1 MKVVPLH
8 DDLFDFFYE
17 ALPGYEEVGRRRAV
31 LGCWGSFQNPWV
43 CDYNHRTMNEWVK
56 AMYVTPGI
64 AFRRATAAYLLK
76 FFWSARLAKP
86 IFGKTPQK
94 KEGMMEITTTIGS
107 ILNRKG
113 SSVWSVSPSNT
124 VFEAISM
131 MAEKNVGA
139 LPVMEAGRLVG
150 MISERDYARKVIL
163 LGRGSRETTVADIMT
178 SNVRTVRLNDSVQA
192 CLQLMTENRIRH
204 LPVIEEGELTGII
217 SIGDCVNWIISA
229 QTAAIDDLER
239 FVTGAYP
246 G

>member
-1 MKVVPLH
+1 
-8 DDLFDFFYE
+8 
-17 ALPGYEEVGRRRAV
+17 
-31 LGCWGSFQNPWV
+31 
-43 CDYNHRTMNEWVK
+43 
-56 AMYVTPGI
+56 
-64 AFRRATAAYLLK
+64 
-76 FFWSARLAKP
+76 
-86 IFGKTPQK
+86 
-94 KEGMMEITTTIGS
+94 MEITTTIES

-113 SSVWSVSPSNT
+113 SNVWSVSPNNT

-139 LPVMEAGRLVG
+139 LPVMEGGRLIG

-163 LGRGSRETTVADIMT
+163 LGRGSRETTVSEIMT
-178 SNVRTVRLNDSVQA
+178 DDVRTVALSDSVQD
-192 CLQLMTENRIRH
+192 CLQVMTEKRIRH
-204 LPVIEEGELTGII
+204 LPVIEDDKLTGII

>member
-1 MKVVPLH
+1 
-8 DDLFDFFYE
+8 
-17 ALPGYEEVGRRRAV
+17 
-31 LGCWGSFQNPWV
+31 
-43 CDYNHRTMNEWVK
+43 
-56 AMYVTPGI
+56 
-64 AFRRATAAYLLK
+64 
-76 FFWSARLAKP
+76 
-86 IFGKTPQK
+86 
-94 KEGMMEITTTIGS
+94 MEITTTIGS

-113 SSVWSVSPSNT
+113 SNVWSVSPDNT

-139 LPVMEAGRLVG
+139 LPVMEDTRLVG

-163 LGRGSRETTVADIMT
+163 LGRGSRETTVAEIMT
-178 SNVRTVRLNDSVQA
+178 SNVRTIRLDDSVQD
-192 CLQLMTENRIRH
+192 CLQVMTENRIRH
-204 LPVIEEGELTGII
+204 LPVLEDGKLKGII

>member
-1 MKVVPLH
+1 
-8 DDLFDFFYE
+8 
-17 ALPGYEEVGRRRAV
+17 
-31 LGCWGSFQNPWV
+31 
-43 CDYNHRTMNEWVK
+43 
-56 AMYVTPGI
+56 
-64 AFRRATAAYLLK
+64 
-76 FFWSARLAKP
+76 
-86 IFGKTPQK
+86 
-94 KEGMMEITTTIGS
+94 MEITTTIGS

-113 SSVWSVSPSNT
+113 TAVWSVAPTNT

-139 LPVMEAGRLVG
+139 LPVLEGERLVG

-163 LGRGSRETTVADIMT
+163 LGRGSKETAVAEIMT
-178 SNVRTVRLNDSVQA
+178 VNVKTVGLEDSVQE
-192 CLQLMTENRIRH
+192 CMQIMTENRVRH
-204 LPVIEEGELTGII
+204 VPVLKDGQLVGLI

>member
-1 MKVVPLH
+1 
-8 DDLFDFFYE
+8 
-17 ALPGYEEVGRRRAV
+17 
-31 LGCWGSFQNPWV
+31 
-43 CDYNHRTMNEWVK
+43 
-56 AMYVTPGI
+56 
-64 AFRRATAAYLLK
+64 
-76 FFWSARLAKP
+76 
-86 IFGKTPQK
+86 
-94 KEGMMEITTTIGS
+94 MEITTTIES

-113 SSVWSVSPSNT
+113 SNVWSVSPNNT

-139 LPVMEAGRLVG
+139 LPVMEGGRLIG

-163 LGRGSRETTVADIMT
+163 LGRGSRETTVSEIMT
-178 SNVRTVRLNDSVQA
+178 DNVRTVALSDSVQE
-192 CLQLMTENRIRH
+192 CLQVMTEKRIRH
-204 LPVIEEGELTGII
+204 LPVMEDDKLTGII

>member
-1 MKVVPLH
+1 
-8 DDLFDFFYE
+8 
-17 ALPGYEEVGRRRAV
+17 
-31 LGCWGSFQNPWV
+31 
-43 CDYNHRTMNEWVK
+43 
-56 AMYVTPGI
+56 
-64 AFRRATAAYLLK
+64 
-76 FFWSARLAKP
+76 
-86 IFGKTPQK
+86 
-94 KEGMMEITTTIGS
+94 MMEITTTVGS

-113 SSVWSVSPSNT
+113 SSVWSVSPTNT

-139 LPVMEAGRLVG
+139 LPVLEGGNLVG

-163 LGRGSRETTVADIMT
+163 LGRGSRETTVAEIMT
-178 SNVRTVRLNDSVQA
+178 GNVRTVGSSDSVQD

-204 LPVIEEGELTGII
+204 LPVMEEDKLTGLI

>member
-1 MKVVPLH
+1 
-8 DDLFDFFYE
+8 
-17 ALPGYEEVGRRRAV
+17 
-31 LGCWGSFQNPWV
+31 
-43 CDYNHRTMNEWVK
+43 
-56 AMYVTPGI
+56 
-64 AFRRATAAYLLK
+64 
-76 FFWSARLAKP
+76 
-86 IFGKTPQK
+86 
-94 KEGMMEITTTIGS
+94 MEITTTIGS

-113 SSVWSVSPSNT
+113 STVWSVSPTNT

-139 LPVMEAGRLVG
+139 LPVLEGDRLVG

-163 LGRGSRETTVADIMT
+163 VGRGSRETAVAEIMSINIKT
-178 SNVRTVRLNDSVQA
+178 MGLGDSVQE
-192 CLQLMTENRIRH
+192 CMQIMTENRVRH
-204 LPVIEEGELTGII
+204 VPVMEEGKLAGLI

>member
-1 MKVVPLH
+1 
-8 DDLFDFFYE
+8 
-17 ALPGYEEVGRRRAV
+17 
-31 LGCWGSFQNPWV
+31 
-43 CDYNHRTMNEWVK
+43 
-56 AMYVTPGI
+56 
-64 AFRRATAAYLLK
+64 
-76 FFWSARLAKP
+76 
-86 IFGKTPQK
+86 
-94 KEGMMEITTTIGS
+94 MMEITTTIGS

-113 SSVWSVSPSNT
+113 SNVWSVSPSNT

-139 LPVMEAGRLVG
+139 LPVMEGDRLVG

-163 LGRGSRETTVADIMT
+163 LGRGSRETTVAEIMT
-178 SNVRTVRLNDSVQA
+178 TNVRTIGLDDSVQD
-192 CLQLMTENRIRH
+192 CLQVMTENRIRH
-204 LPVIEEGELTGII
+204 LPVMEDSKLTGII

>member
-1 MKVVPLH
+1 
-8 DDLFDFFYE
+8 
-17 ALPGYEEVGRRRAV
+17 
-31 LGCWGSFQNPWV
+31 
-43 CDYNHRTMNEWVK
+43 
-56 AMYVTPGI
+56 
-64 AFRRATAAYLLK
+64 
-76 FFWSARLAKP
+76 
-86 IFGKTPQK
+86 
-94 KEGMMEITTTIGS
+94 MEITTTVGS

-113 SSVWSVSPSNT
+113 IAVWSVSPTNT

-139 LPVMEAGRLVG
+139 LPVMEGDRLVG

-163 LGRGSRETTVADIMT
+163 LGRGSRETSVAEIMT
-178 SNVRTVRLNDSVQA
+178 INVKTIGLGDSVQD
-192 CLQLMTENRIRH
+192 CMQIMTENRVRH
-204 LPVIEEGELTGII
+204 VPVLEDGKLAGLI